1 MKTVLIV
8 GFGYVA
14 TVLAEILNDRGY
26 SIYAISRGQYTQL
39 GVKFIQHD
47 IATLNVDDLPSNID
61 HVIFLASPDARNEE
75 SYRQLYQIALPQFI
89 QCLKSSDN
97 TIESFIFVS
106 STGIYDQTD
115 GHWVDE
121 STPLL
126 LASERS
132 RSLAAAEQT
141 VLESGFNYT
150 VVRFSG
156 IYGPDRHYLLD
167 KLLQGDAHFVDGN
180 VYSNRIHRDDCA
192 GVIDH
197 ILHLDDPKPLYL
209 ATDDEPTP
217 INEVLSWLC
226 VKTGM
231 KMQSMPHEELA
242 LSTDV
247 VVGSNKRCSN
257 RALQATGYVFRFS
270 SYREGFEMILEEK
283 TI

>member
-1 MKTVLIV
+1 MKTILIV

-14 TVLAEILNDRGY
+14 TVLSEMLNRRGY
-26 SIYAISRGQYTQL
+26 SVHAISRGHYSQP
-39 GVKFIQHD
+39 GVKFIQND
-47 IATLNVDDLPSNID
+47 IAILNADDMPSNID
-61 HVIFLASPDARNEE
+61 HVIFLASPDARNDD
-75 SYRQLYQIALPQFI
+75 SYRQLYQIALPQFL
-89 QCLKSSDN
+89 QCLKSSGN
-97 TIESFIFVS
+97 AIESFIFVS

-115 GHWVDE
+115 GQWVDE

-126 LASERS
+126 LASEKS
-132 RSLAAAEQT
+132 RLLAAAEQA

-150 VVRFSG
+150 IVRFSG
-156 IYGPDRHYLLD
+156 IYGPGRHHLLD
-167 KLLQGDAHFVDGN
+167 KALQGDAHFVDGN

-217 INEVLSWLC
+217 INEVLAWLY
-226 VKTGM
+226 VKMGM

-242 LSTDV
+242 MSV
-247 VVGSNKRCSN
+247 GGIGSNKRCSN
-257 RALQATGYVFRFS
+257 QALQASGYVFRFA